1 MKILK
6 VFENNPNPKFLDMA
20 VEALRD
26 GDIVIYPTDTLYAI
40 GCDALNNSAIN
51 KICKL
56 KGINPDKTNLSIICD
71 GISMVAEY
79 ARFDNRQFKVLKTN
93 LPGPFTF
100 ILPSSSSLPKVFKG
114 RKTVG
119 IRVPEN
125 NVAVELVRRLGNP
138 ILSTTISYTDDDY
151 AVNPELIAETYADSA
166 AYLLDGG
173 DGGLIPS
180 TVVDMT
186 SGELDIVR
194 EGKGDLIY

>member
-71 GISMVAEY
+71 GISMAAEY

>member
-6 VFENNPNPKFLDMA
+6 VFENNPNPKYLDMA

-71 GISMVAEY
+71 GISMAAEY

-125 NVAVELVRRLGNP
+125 NVVVELVRRLGNP

-186 SGELDIVR
+186 SGELEIVR